1 MKMKDARQGR
11 VGRVET
17 VDDPGPS
24 SRELRA
30 PPPRICE
37 EMNVRVC
44 ECVSQAVMVE

>member
-1 MKMKDARQGR
+1 MITMKDARKGR

-37 EMNVRVC
+37 EMSVC
-44 ECVSQAVMVE
+44 ECVSQAVMTE